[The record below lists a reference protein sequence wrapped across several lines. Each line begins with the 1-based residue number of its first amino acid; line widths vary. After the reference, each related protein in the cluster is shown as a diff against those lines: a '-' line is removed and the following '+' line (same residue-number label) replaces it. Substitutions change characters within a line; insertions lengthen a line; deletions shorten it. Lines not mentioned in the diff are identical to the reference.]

1 MGLSQYLVQMK
12 EPRSLTSSM
21 PIPAGVRITQYD
33 HIKCV
38 RSTDGLEMRAQRVVG
53 DKETPVRWTF
63 VVVDRLGWWLYI
75 EHIENGQRATY
86 STDEIIT
93 FAQNAGFGEW
103 EQSQIAEFSGLALIN
118 GEYTEVRLRQF
129 QIPDQTLYPEWVS
142 ISQLY
147 NKGLS
152 DGTIMKLLL
161 EDASFRR
168 AQGDVV
174 EYDLN
179 KVYSHPKVKAFM
191 SRRNAGQATAISYE
205 KILNS

>member
-1 MGLSQYLVQMK
+1 
-12 EPRSLTSSM
+12 M
-21 PIPAGVRITQYD
+21 PIHAGVSITQYD

-38 RSTDGLEMRAQRVVG
+38 RPMDGLEMRAQRVVG
-53 DKETPVRWTF
+53 DKDTPVRWTF
-63 VVVDRLGWWLYI
+63 VVVDRLGRWLYI
-75 EHIENGQRATY
+75 EHIENRQRATY

-118 GEYTEVRLRQF
+118 GEYKEVRLQQF
-129 QIPDQTLYPEWVS
+129 QIPDPTPYPEWVS
-142 ISQLY
+142 IDHLH

-152 DGTIMKLLL
+152 DGTVMKLLL

-168 AQGDVV
+168 TNGERI
-174 EYDLN
+174 EYDFN
-179 KVYSHPKVKAFM
+179 KVYSHPKVRAFM
-191 SRRNAGQATAISYE
+191 SRQNIGQATAISYE